1 MTTYMPGYKLHAL
14 ARRVGQFDQSPALQ
28 ELLDSLAYI
37 PPAEKPKMKALRG
50 NPLTPL
56 GWSVVAGV
64 VIALCMVTLWVA

>member
-14 ARRVGQFDQSPALQ
+14 ARRVGQFDQSPVLQ

-37 PPAEKPKMKALRG
+37 PPAEKPKTKALRG

-56 GWSVVAGV
+56 GWSVVASACLAIAILM
-64 VIALCMVTLWVA
+64 VIV